1 MHFFLFLKRGRHVA
15 LPVVQPMANLKA
27 GDTISCFYPNTKP
40 RYARGKD
47 GWRRWGAPLRL
58 EGVPQEVHDS
68 AALKRAAAVHDAVNA
83 AGSADPKLY
92 GWKSLKLWRIALGS
106 AGDRAEAGAGAPLPS
121 LPAGGAVL
129 CGVDRFGG
137 RGAVLRRNYFHDLG
151 TNGGLRWKSSG
162 SAIENNLISRA
173 GNMSSTWKGKAS
185 TGVEVSALQD
195 WMGGPMAIDDV
206 QIVGNRW
213 EQCGLKAN
221 PVTVML
227 EATNVSEINNTWH

>member
-1 MHFFLFLKRGRHVA
+1 
-15 LPVVQPMANLKA
+15 MANLRA

-40 RYARGKD
+40 RYARGKA
-47 GWRRWGAPLRL
+47 GWRRWGASLRL
-58 EGVPQEVHDS
+58 KEKPEEVHDS
-68 AALKRAAAVHDAVNA
+68 AALKRAVAVHDALNA
-83 AGSADPKLY
+83 AGSANPKLY
-92 GWKSLKLWRIALGS
+92 GWKSLKLWRVAL
-106 AGDRAEAGAGAPLPS
+106 DRAVAGAPPLPEPA

-162 SAIENNLISRA
+162 STIENNLISRA

-195 WMGGPMAIDDV
+195 WMEGPMEIDGV
-206 QIVGNRW
+206 RVVGNRW
-213 EQCGLKAN
+213 EECGLTGN
-221 PVTVML
+221 PVTVMP
-227 EATNVSEINNTWH
+227 EATNVSETNNTWN

>member
-1 MHFFLFLKRGRHVA
+1 MIPSVVSLVPFFLKRGRHVV
-15 LPVVQPMANLKA
+15 LPAVQPMANLKA

-92 GWKSLKLWRIALGS
+92 GWKSLKLWQIAVGS
-106 AGDRAEAGAGAPLPS
+106 AGDRAGAPLPS

-137 RGAVLRRNYFHDLG
+137 RGAVLHRNYFHDLVRKRIFC
-151 TNGGLRWKSSG
+151 TILY
-162 SAIENNLISRA
+162 
-173 GNMSSTWKGKAS
+173 
-185 TGVEVSALQD
+185 
-195 WMGGPMAIDDV
+195 
-206 QIVGNRW
+206 
-213 EQCGLKAN
+213 
-221 PVTVML
+221 
-227 EATNVSEINNTWH
+227 

>member
-1 MHFFLFLKRGRHVA
+1 
-15 LPVVQPMANLKA
+15 MANLKA

-58 EGVPQEVHDS
+58 EGWPQEVHDS

-83 AGSADPKLY
+83 AGSADPKLM

-106 AGDRAEAGAGAPLPS
+106 AGDRAEAGAEAPLPS

-162 SAIENNLISRA
+162 STIENNLISRA
-173 GNMSSTWKGKAS
+173 GNASSTWTGKAS

-195 WMGGPMAIDDV
+195 WMEGPMAIDDV
-206 QIVGNRW
+206 RVVGNRW
-213 EQCGLKAN
+213 EGCGLKNN
-221 PVTVML
+221 PVTVMP
-227 EATNVSEINNTWH
+227 EATNVSETNNTWN